1 MLLALAL
8 LLSAA
13 APHCPAKGDAAPR
26 FNLPLARGGRISLS
40 ELLMKKRA
48 TLVSFWRYDC
58 KPCVAELPALQKLIG
73 EWGDKVSA
81 LAIHVGGPEEKMVAF
96 LDEKHLLLPTAF
108 DETEK
113 VSHDRFCV
121 DALPRLF
128 VLDSKGAVAAILAGE
143 QPDFEKVL
151 RAAVE
156 PLLR

>member
-8 LLSAA
+8 LLSA
-13 APHCPAKGDAAPR
+13 PVCPAKGAVAPR

-40 ELLMKKRA
+40 DLLVKKRA

-58 KPCVAELPALQKLIG
+58 KPCVAELPALQKLVG
-73 EWGDKVSA
+73 EWGEKVSA
-81 LAIHVGGPEEKMVAF
+81 IAVHVGGSEEKMLAF
-96 LDEKHLLLPTAF
+96 LDEKHVLVPAAF
-108 DETEK
+108 DQTEK

-121 DALPRLF
+121 DSLPRLF
-128 VLDSKGAVAAILAGE
+128 VLDGKGAVAAILSGE
-143 QPDFEKVL
+143 QPDFEKAL